1 MSKKQ
6 ETRKI
11 EDIIITKRFRKP
23 PTDAE
28 IVAFAERIAALGVL
42 LHPIVISPDNLLV
55 AGLRRLLACKHLGW
69 ERVPVRVVDLD
80 DIEAGQVAENV
91 DRQPFLPS
99 EIAEIVEAMWD
110 REANPRGRPSKE
122 KVENCHLFEPGHDK
136 GKTRDKV
143 ARHCGVSGRQ
153 VQKILYIFDK
163 CKEHPEEY
171 GHYLDE
177 LDRRPR
183 SVHRIRNRIRAS
195 EELKKI
201 NDEQPQAPGLENQ
214 IVCGD
219 CLETLKNV
227 PATERQIGA
236 SREHLNGSMRNG
248 A

>member
-11 EDIIITKRFRKP
+11 DGIIITKRFRKP
-23 PTDAE
+23 PAEAE
-28 IVAFAERIAALGVL
+28 IAAFAEQIRDLGAL
-42 LHPIVISPDNLLV
+42 LHPVVITPENVLI

-69 ERVPVRVVDLD
+69 ERVPIRVVDLA

-91 DRQPFLPS
+91 ERKPFLPS

-110 REANPRGRPSKE
+110 RAASPRGRPSKE
-122 KVENCHLFEPGHDK
+122 KVENCHLSEK

-153 VQKILYIFDK
+153 VDKILAIFDAARTN
-163 CKEHPEEY
+163 PEEY

-183 SVHRIRNRIRAS
+183 SVHRISNRIKAT
-195 EELKKI
+195 EALKKI
-201 NDEQPQAPGLENQ
+201 KSEPPGEAAGLENQ
-214 IVCGD
+214 IICGD
-219 CLETLKNV
+219 
-227 PATERQIGA
+227 
-236 SREHLNGSMRNG
+236 
-248 A
+248 